1 MVSLIRKTPDEAAVH
16 ITLRLRYEKLGALA
30 YISHLDLLRTM
41 TKALLRAGLPL
52 YYSEG
57 FSPHPKLAFAAPLA
71 VGQESVCEYLDVR
84 LATDTDPAAAMQA
97 LNATLPAGLRITAA
111 GYPAAKFTAVGS
123 ATYRITLRT
132 AGADA
137 ALAARCE
144 ALLNERPL
152 TVFKRSK
159 AGDRDV
165 DVSPCILSATAT
177 LEGEAVVIT
186 LTLAA
191 EGGAFLNTDYLLQY
205 LREQAGVLSGDPLTE
220 AATVLRLY
228 LSSVDGERIGEGEAE

>member
-1 MVSLIRKTPDEAAVH
+1 MVSLIRPTPDEASVH
-16 ITLRLRYEKLGALA
+16 ITLRLRYEKRGALA

-84 LATDTDPAAAMQA
+84 LLSAVDPATAMAA

-123 ATYRITLRT
+123 ATYDITLRT

-165 DVSPCILSATAT
+165 DVSPCILSATVRYEDGAIR
-177 LEGEAVVIT
+177 IT
-186 LTLAA
+186 LTLLA

-205 LREQAGVLSGDPLTE
+205 LREKAGVLSGDPLTE
-220 AATVLRLY
+220 AASVLRLY
-228 LSSVDGERIGEGEAE
+228 LSTADGVHIEELL

>member
-1 MVSLIRKTPDEAAVH
+1 MVSLIRNTPDEASVH

-57 FSPHPKLAFAAPLA
+57 FSPHPKLSFAAPLA

-84 LATDTDPAAAMQA
+84 LATPCDPKAAMQA

-111 GYPAAKFTAVGS
+111 GFPAAKFTTVGS
-123 ATYRITLRT
+123 ATYRISLRT
-132 AGADA
+132 KGADE
-137 ALAARCE
+137 ALAARCA
-144 ALLNERPL
+144 ALLSAKPL

-165 DVSPCILSATAT
+165 DVSPCILSATAS
-177 LEGEAVVIT
+177 LSAEGGIEIL

-191 EGGAFLNTDYLLQY
+191 EGGAFLNTDYLLGH
-205 LREQAGVLSGDPLTE
+205 LREQAGVLSSDPLTE

-228 LSSVDGERIGEGEAE
+228 LSSVDGERIEEEA